1 MACECSLLEFSS
13 LRNAGDAVS
22 IFTSLGKRFFEYDRT
37 AVDETTMQ
45 LLSDKCTSE
54 YFCLVHVHYTSFF
67 HLNGKQHFIA
77 WCIYHG

>member
-37 AVDETTMQ
+37 AGDETIMQ
-45 LLSDKCTSE
+45 LLSDKSV
-54 YFCLVHVHYTSFF
+54 LVNIRVRRTYTILLSFT
-67 HLNGKQHFIA
+67 LMVNSTL
-77 WCIYHG
+77 